1 MKTELDAMQLNK
13 TWFVVP
19 LPAGKHTIRYR
30 WIYKIKYKPDGLIDR
45 HKAWL
50 VAKGYGKGEISLILS
65 HQLQRWSLSSTLSSC
80 NKSKM
85 VIAPTRRE

>member
-50 VAKGYGKGEISLILS
+50 VAKGYT
-65 HQLQRWSLSSTLSSC
+65 Q
-80 NKSKM
+80 
-85 VIAPTRRE
+85 